1 MHFKSLGVHMKK
13 KAKMR
18 KDYLT
23 KSEAEIVDN
32 EEASLQDKE
41 YTFDE
46 DNTDDDDFHDVDL
59 PSIEKLVDFDN
70 DEDFVIQS
78 KR

>member
-1 MHFKSLGVHMKK
+1 MHPKFGGVPMKK
-13 KAKMR
+13 KAKLR
-18 KDYLT
+18 RDYLS
-23 KSEAEIVDN
+23 KSEAEIVEN

-46 DNTDDDDFHDVDL
+46 DNTDDDDLHDVDL
-59 PSIEKLVDFDN
+59 PSIENLVDFDN

>member
-1 MHFKSLGVHMKK
+1 MKK
-13 KAKMR
+13 KEKLR
-18 KDYLT
+18 KDYLS
-23 KSEAEIVDN
+23 KPEAEVVDN
-32 EEASLQDKE
+32 EEASLQDQE

-46 DNTDDDDFHDVDL
+46 DNTGDDDLHDVDDE
-59 PSIEKLVDFDN
+59 PSIEDFVDFDN

>member
-1 MHFKSLGVHMKK
+1 VQIKK
-13 KAKMR
+13 KEKLR
-18 KDYLT
+18 KDYLS
-23 KSEAEIVDN
+23 KSEAEVIDN

-46 DNTDDDDFHDVDL
+46 ENTDDDDLHDVDDV
-59 PSIEKLVDFDN
+59 PSMEDFIDFDN

>member
-1 MHFKSLGVHMKK
+1 MKK
-13 KAKMR
+13 KAKLR
-18 KDYLT
+18 KDYLS
-23 KSEAEIVDN
+23 KSEAEIVEN

-46 DNTDDDDFHDVDL
+46 DNTDDDDLHDVDL
-59 PSIEKLVDFDN
+59 PSIENLVDFDN

>member
-1 MHFKSLGVHMKK
+1 MKK
-13 KAKMR
+13 VKLR
-18 KDYLT
+18 KDYLS

-46 DNTDDDDFHDVDL
+46 DNTDDDDLHDTDF
-59 PSIEKLVDFDN
+59 PSIENFVDFDN

-78 KR
+78 NR

>member
-1 MHFKSLGVHMKK
+1 MNKK
-13 KAKMR
+13 EKLR
-18 KDYLT
+18 KDYLS
-23 KSEAEIVDN
+23 KSEAEVIDN
-32 EEASLQDKE
+32 EEASLQDQE

-46 DNTDDDDFHDVDL
+46 DNTDDDDLHDIDDIPL
-59 PSIEKLVDFDN
+59 IEDFIDFDN

>member
-1 MHFKSLGVHMKK
+1 MKN
-13 KAKMR
+13 KAKLR
-18 KDYLT
+18 RDYLS
-23 KSEAEIVDN
+23 KSEAEIVEN

-46 DNTDDDDFHDVDL
+46 DNTDDDDLHDVDL
-59 PSIEKLVDFDN
+59 PSIENLVDFDN